1 LIDAL
6 SKPFEEKYDCVVVVT
21 KAGSGEA
28 LGLCRLGEVDLVM
41 VHAPETEEKL
51 VADGYGIDR
60 CAVMHNDFVIAGPK
74 ADPAGIR
81 GVENAAE
88 AYGKIAETESLFFS
102 RSDNSGTH
110 KKEMSIWN
118 EAGIMPSGEW
128 YRETGKF
135 MGATLK
141 IASEEGGYFMTDRST
156 YIAMRGDIDLEIL
169 SEGDPDLV
177 NHYCAIA
184 VNPEEYPNVN
194 YDLAK
199 AFIEYIT
206 SPEGQAIIRD
216 FGKEEFGEELYRPDA
231 AVVANFA
238 DFNASNAGEGET
250 ISSGYKYG
258 SAVGSGFKGRDTS
271 YETRPPYIVTGVGP
285 VDDEPCW
292 YCPEVDAPYAP
303 TFEVL
308 DTDAAKGR
316 YYTMTKTI
324 TLKDLVEFHGH
335 DCEGLFHA
343 ACMCK
348 LAMDE
353 LFPNGVYDRTNMRGM
368 AGESPCFCDVV
379 MYLTGGRI
387 RHGTFDMDP
396 RLGHSIIIQRIDTG
410 EAVMVSWRPGVNCV
424 PISKVNPEP
433 YELWSAYPQ
442 PKTPVGKHITWKPEV
457 SSDRL
462 IELKTK
468 LEKYEISP
476 EELTELRWL
485 QVQHVEEI
493 LTHPIEESY
502 QIKYLPDFRW
512 EAPGYDSIIRRND
525 IMFKNYPQM
534 YSPSAAT
541 EAEWLQQKAPDLHEI
556 SAGADAT
563 ES

>member
-1 LIDAL
+1 
-6 SKPFEEKYDCVVVVT
+6 
-21 KAGSGEA
+21 
-28 LGLCRLGEVDLVM
+28 M
-41 VHAPETEEKL
+41 
-51 VADGYGIDR
+51 DR
-60 CAVMHNDFVIAGPK
+60 CAVMHNDFVIVGPDN
-74 ADPAGIR
+74 DPAGIR
-81 GVENAAE
+81 GMKNAAE
-88 AYGKIAETESLFFS
+88 AYKKIAETESLFFS
-102 RSDNSGTH
+102 RGDNSGTH

-118 EAGIMPSGEW
+118 EAGITPSGDW
-128 YRETGKF
+128 YQTTGKF

-141 IASEEGGYFMTDRST
+141 IASEEKGYFMTDRST
-156 YIAMRGDIDLEIL
+156 YITMREDIDLEIL

-177 NHYCAIA
+177 NHYSAIA
-184 VNPEEYPNVN
+184 VNPEIHLTVN

-206 SPEGQAIIRD
+206 SPEGQTIIGD
-216 FGKEEFGEELYRPDA
+216 FGMDEYGEPLYYPD
-231 AVVANFA
+231 VVIIEGAKFA
-238 DFNASNAGEGET
+238 DLDTSDAGEKEMIFFGY
-250 ISSGYKYG
+250 SSAAGTD
-258 SAVGSGFKGRDTS
+258 FKGRDTS
-271 YETRPPYIVTGVGP
+271 YESRPPYIITGVGP

-316 YYTMTKTI
+316 YYMMTKTI

-353 LFPNGVYDRTNMRGM
+353 LFPDGVYDRTNMRGM
-368 AGESPCFCDVV
+368 AGKSPCFSDTV
-379 MYLTGGRI
+379 MYLTGSRI
-387 RHGTFDMDP
+387 RYGTFDMDP

-410 EAVMVSWRPGVNCV
+410 EAVMASWRPGVNCV

-442 PKTPVGKHITWKPEV
+442 PTTPVGKHITWEPKV
-457 SSDRL
+457 DTDRL
-462 IELKTK
+462 IDLKTK
-468 LEKYEISP
+468 LWGGKYEIRP
-476 EELTELRWL
+476 EELTELAWL
-485 QVQHVEEI
+485 QRQHIEEI
-493 LTHPIEESY
+493 LTHPIVESY
-502 QIKYLPDFRW
+502 QVKRLPDFKW

-541 EAEWLQQKAPDLHEI
+541 EEEWLRQKAPDLHKI
-556 SAGADAT
+556 SSGA
-563 ES
+563 E